1 MARAV
6 SRSRRCAGWQAR
18 SSRSA
23 RAVAEASGCEQR
35 RRIAG
40 RWPAFTAGVLLACSV
55 NFTAF
60 AQETG
65 EDRWTFTVTPYLWAA
80 GISGEAGTLP
90 GIPPADVDDSFGD
103 IFDDLR
109 FAGMVAASARRGR
122 FGLAGDLQYVE
133 TRADSSS
140 LAPLFDGETLT
151 SKSFIFSALGEYVAF
166 ENDRTQLL
174 VSGGLRVWSVDT
186 ELDLDSGLLPGR
198 TIDGD
203 DTWVDPMLGVRGRID
218 VVGDVFASGW
228 AYAGG
233 FGAGS
238 EIMADLFG
246 GVGYAW
252 TDRIETT
259 LGYRWLR
266 VDRDTDDF
274 LYDVRQGGLIAGL
287 TVKF

>member
-1 MARAV
+1 MALGVSTANRRRPGARRAPAP
-6 SRSRRCAGWQAR
+6 RTAAAGALL
-18 SSRSA
+18 A
-23 RAVAEASGCEQR
+23 GAVIAAPAVAQD
-35 RRIAG
+35 AG
-40 RWPAFTAGVLLACSV
+40 ADGWA
-55 NFTAF
+55 
-60 AQETG
+60 
-65 EDRWTFTVTPYLWAA
+65 FTVTPYLWAA

-90 GIPPADVDDSFGD
+90 GLPPADVDDSFGD

-133 TRADSSS
+133 TRADSTS
-140 LAPLFDGETLT
+140 LTPLFDGETLT
-151 SKSFIFSALGEYVAF
+151 SKSFIFSALGEYVAY
-166 ENDRTQLL
+166 ESDRTQLL
-174 VSGGLRVWSVDT
+174 VAGGLRVWSVDT
-186 ELDLDSGLLPGR
+186 ELDLDGGLLAGR

-246 GVGYAW
+246 GLGYAW
-252 TDRIETT
+252 SDRIETT